1 MRLTNSVLRNVR
13 LVILGPPG
21 SGKGT
26 ISQKLVSN
34 FKLSYISC
42 GDVLRNKIAQGT
54 DEGKVAATYIS
65 RGDLVPNELVTKLM
79 VDTINGDF
87 KGNSWLMDGF
97 PRTVLQAQSLLTCT
111 TINKVINLNVPDD
124 EIINR
129 IKHRWIH
136 LSSGRIYNL
145 EYNPPKVPFKDD
157 ITGDDLIQREDDKP
171 EAVKQRLDTYNA
183 STLPVL
189 EFFGK
194 KGLLVEFTGRE
205 SNVLYPKI
213 HSYLEDYLNLKSS

>member
-1 MRLTNSVLRNVR
+1 MRQTLNLLSNVR

-26 ISQKLVSN
+26 ISQRIVSN
-34 FKLSYISC
+34 FNLSYISC
-42 GDVLRNKIAQGT
+42 GDVLRNKIAAGT
-54 DEGKVAATYIS
+54 DEGKIAASYIA

-79 VDTINGDF
+79 VDVINGEF
-87 KGNSWLMDGF
+87 KGCSWLMDGF
-97 PRTVLQAQSLLTCT
+97 PRTLRQAQSLLERT
-111 TINKVINLNVPDD
+111 TLSKVINLNVPDD

-157 ITGDDLIQREDDKP
+157 FSGEDLIQREDDKP

-189 EFFGK
+189 DFFGK
-194 KGLLVEFTGRE
+194 KGLLIEFTGRE
-205 SNVLYPKI
+205 SNVIYPKI
-213 HSYLEDYLNLKSS
+213 HQYLKDYLDMK

>member
-1 MRLTNSVLRNVR
+1 MQPLGNLFKI
-13 LVILGPPG
+13 VILGPPG

-26 ISQKLVSN
+26 ISQKIVTN
-34 FKLSYISC
+34 FKLKYISC
-42 GDVLRNKIAQGT
+42 GDVLRNQISQGT
-54 DEGKVAATYIS
+54 GEGKVAASYIA

-79 VDTINGDF
+79 VDAINGEF
-87 KGNSWLMDGF
+87 KGSNWLLDGF
-97 PRTVLQAQSLLTCT
+97 PRTLKQAQSLLDQT
-111 TINKVINLNVPDD
+111 TLTKVINLNVPDE

-157 ITGDDLIQREDDKP
+157 VSGEDLIQRDDDKP
-171 EAVKQRLDTYNA
+171 DAVRQRLTTYNE

-189 EFFGK
+189 EFFGRR
-194 KGLLVEFTGRE
+194 GLLVEFAGRE
-205 SNVLYPKI
+205 SSAIYAKI
-213 HSYLEDYLNLKSS
+213 HRYLGDYLNLKSDS